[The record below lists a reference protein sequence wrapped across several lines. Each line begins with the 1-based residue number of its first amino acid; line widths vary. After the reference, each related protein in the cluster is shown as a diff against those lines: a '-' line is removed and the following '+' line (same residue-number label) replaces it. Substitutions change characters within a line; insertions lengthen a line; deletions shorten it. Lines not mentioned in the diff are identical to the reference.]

1 MIFLEFTKDLFF
13 KFEKILNIRHIFC
26 PGEVGG
32 GGLGGGVRAFEHFFP
47 CPLVPNLGI
56 LTTNFAPNC
65 GFLKPRKG
73 YFIRFKVFFS
83 PNGEEFDS
91 KNCNFYVQN
100 QPPSPW
106 KHLYLQPYILT
117 CED

>member
-1 MIFLEFTKDLFF
+1 MYFAVESW
-13 KFEKILNIRHIFC
+13 
-26 PGEVGG
+26 
-32 GGLGGGVRAFEHFFP
+32 GVRAFEHFFP

-73 YFIRFKVFFS
+73 YFIRIKVFSS

-91 KNCNFYVQN
+91 KNCNFLCPKPTPLSMETLIPATLHV
-100 QPPSPW
+100 
-106 KHLYLQPYILT
+106 KIDFL
-117 CED
+117 